1 MKNILSFTK
10 VFSLKESIELY
21 KKFQKMDTKEKIT
34 FDFSNA
40 TFVYANFTA
49 LFGAL
54 IDSCENF
61 EVILPTDEKVKSVL
75 SKNNF
80 FPIFLKNIKKLKD
93 RSNSVVNYENFGLE
107 DIEKQDRFSEKLLLE
122 NLLEKKGVTNLSQKV
137 LKEVSKSILELFSN
151 ARDHSKSQKGIY
163 VAGQFFP
170 KKGKFDF
177 TIVDLGVGIKYNVNN
192 FLKENK
198 TGSEAIEWAIQK
210 QNSTNKDN
218 PRGLGLALLKEL
230 IMKSNGKIEILSDN
244 GLYTL
249 QQQQESFEDL
259 NFIFCGTLVNIEF
272 NIEKDKK
279 YVFNEEIGNED

>member
-1 MKNILSFTK
+1 MENIIYFIK
-10 VFSLKESIELY
+10 VFNLKDSIELY
-21 KKFQKMDTKEKIT
+21 KKFQKMDTKEKLT

-40 TFVYANFTA
+40 SFIYANFTA

-61 EVILPTDEKVKSVL
+61 EIILPNDENVKSVL
-75 SKNNF
+75 SKNDF
-80 FPIFLKNIKKLKD
+80 FPNFLENVKKLKD
-93 RSNSVVNYENFGLE
+93 KSNSVVNYENFGLE

-122 NLLEKKGVTNLSQKV
+122 NLLEKKGVTNLSQRV

-163 VAGQFFP
+163 IAGQFFP

-177 TIVDLGVGIKYNVNN
+177 TIVDLGVGIKHNVNN

-198 TGSEAIEWAIQK
+198 SGSEAIKWAIQR

-249 QQQQESFEDL
+249 RQQQEYFEDL
-259 NFIFCGTLVNIEF
+259 NFVFGGTLVNIEF

>member
-1 MKNILSFTK
+1 MKNTLFFTK
-10 VFSLKESIELY
+10 VFNLEDSIKLY
-21 KKFQKMDTKEKIT
+21 KEFQKMNKKDKLI

-54 IDSCENF
+54 IDSCDKF
-61 EVILPTDEKVKSVL
+61 EIILPKDEKVKSVL

-80 FPIFLKNIKKLKD
+80 FPNFLKDVKKLRDK
-93 RSNSVVNYENFGLE
+93 SNSVIHYENFGLK
-107 DIEKQDRFSEKLLLE
+107 DIEKQYEFSKKLLLE
-122 NLLEKKGVTNLSQKV
+122 NLLEKKGVTNLSQKA
-137 LKEVSKSILELFSN
+137 LKKKKKSILELFEN
-151 ARDHSKSQKGIY
+151 ARQHSKSDKGIY
-163 VAGQFFP
+163 IAGQFFP

-177 TIVDLGVGIKYNVNN
+177 TIVDLGVGIRHNVND
-192 FLKENK
+192 FLKETK
-198 TGSEAIEWAIQK
+198 SGSDSIKWAIQR

-244 GLYTL
+244 GLYSL
-249 QQQQESFEDL
+249 IHKEEIFKDL
-259 NFIFCGTLVNIEF
+259 DFNFNGALINIEF

-279 YVFNEEIGNED
+279 YFLKGETNHED